1 MTNYAYYPGCSGLGT
16 SQEYDASTRRVCQV
30 LGVNLIDIPDWSCC
44 GSTPAHTVDHLLSS
58 ALAARNL
65 ALAEDLDVAAVI
77 TPCPSCLTNLKAA
90 VHRMSDREFRL
101 QVNKLLDKPVDRSTP
116 VKSVLQVLA
125 EDVGP
130 DVVAEML
137 PNKPL
142 AGLKLAPY
150 YGCIMNRPPEV
161 MQFDDHENPTAMDK
175 LMAALGAE
183 VLPFPLKV
191 ECCGA
196 SFGIPRK
203 DIVAKLSGKLL
214 EAAVDLGAHAVV
226 TACPLCQMN
235 LDLRQGQASAAMGR
249 KFQLPVF
256 YYTQLLGLALGIPQ
270 SELGLS
276 KLCVNP
282 RLALDAMYAAQA
294 EKREREAKSEADKQT
309 LKAKAA

>member
-1 MTNYAYYPGCSGLGT
+1 MTKYAYYPGCSGLGT
-16 SQEYDASTRRVCQV
+16 SQEYDSSTRAVCRA
-30 LGVNLIDIPDWSCC
+30 LGVELVDIPDWSCC

-65 ALAEDLDVAAVI
+65 ALAENLDATALI
-77 TPCPSCLTNLKAA
+77 TPCPSCLTNLKVA

-130 DVVAEML
+130 DAVAEML

-161 MQFDDHENPTAMDK
+161 MQFDDHENPMAMDK

-196 SFGIPRK
+196 SYGVARK

-214 EAAVDLGAHAVV
+214 EAAEDLGAHAVV

-235 LDLRQGQASAAMGR
+235 LDLRQGQAGASAGR
-249 KFQLPVF
+249 KFQMPVF
-256 YYTQLLGLALGIPQ
+256 YYTQLLGLALGVPQ
-270 SELGLS
+270 SKLGLS

-282 RLALDAMYAAQA
+282 RLALDAMHAAQA
-294 EKREREAKSEADKQT
+294 EQREREAKSEADKQT

>member
-1 MTNYAYYPGCSGLGT
+1 MTKYAYYPGCSGLGT
-16 SQEYDASTRRVCQV
+16 SQEYDSSTRAVCRA
-30 LGVNLIDIPDWSCC
+30 LGVELVDIPDWSCC

-65 ALAEDLDVAAVI
+65 ALAENLDATALI
-77 TPCPSCLTNLKAA
+77 TPCPSCLTNLKVA

-130 DVVAEML
+130 DAVAEML

-203 DIVAKLSGKLL
+203 DIVARLSGRLL
-214 EAAVDLGAHAVV
+214 EAAADLGAHAVV

-249 KFQLPVF
+249 NFQLPVF
-256 YYTQLLGLALGIPQ
+256 YYTQLVGLALGIPQ

-276 KLCVNP
+276 KLSVNP
-282 RLALDAMYAAQA
+282 RLALDAMHAAQA
-294 EKREREAKSEADKQT
+294 EKREREGKSEASKQT
-309 LKAKAA
+309 PQAKAA

>member
-16 SQEYDASTRRVCQV
+16 SQEYDASTREVCRA
-30 LGVNLIDIPDWSCC
+30 LGVNLVDIPDWSCC

-65 ALAEDLDVAAVI
+65 ALAEDLDVSAVV

-90 VHRMSDREFRL
+90 VHRMSNREFRL
-101 QVNKLLDKPVDRSTP
+101 KVNKLLDKPVDRSTP

-130 DVVAEML
+130 DAVAQML
-137 PNKPL
+137 PRKPL

-161 MQFDDHENPTAMDK
+161 MMFDDHENPMAMDR

-203 DIVAKLSGKLL
+203 DIVARLSGKLL
-214 EAAVDLGAHAVV
+214 EAAADLGAHAVV

-235 LDLRQGQASAAMGR
+235 LDLRQSQAGTATGR

-256 YYTQLLGLALGIPQ
+256 YYTQLLGLALGVPQ
-270 SELGLS
+270 SRLGLS

-282 RLALDAMYAAQA
+282 KLALDAMYAAQA
-294 EKREREAKSEADKQT
+294 AKREQESRDRAGTQT
-309 LKAKAA
+309 PKAKAA

>member
-1 MTNYAYYPGCSGLGT
+1 MSTYAYYPGCSGLGT
-16 SQEYDASTRRVCQV
+16 SQEYESSTRAVCRA
-30 LGVNLIDIPDWSCC
+30 LGVKLIDIPDWSCC

-65 ALAEDLDVAAVI
+65 ALAEDLDAAAVI
-77 TPCPSCLTNLKAA
+77 TPCPSCLTNLKVA
-90 VHRMSDREFRL
+90 VHRMSDREFRM

-130 DVVAEML
+130 EAVAEML
-137 PNKPL
+137 PHKPL

-161 MQFDDHENPTAMDK
+161 MQFDDHENPMAMDN

-196 SFGIPRK
+196 SYGVARK

-214 EAAVDLGAHAVV
+214 QAAEDLGAHAVV

-235 LDLRQGQASAAMGR
+235 LDLRQGQASSAMGH

-256 YYTQLLGLALGIPQ
+256 YYTQLIGLALGVPQ

-282 RLALDAMYAAQA
+282 RLALDAMHAAQA
-294 EKREREAKSEADKQT
+294 EKRELEARKEADKKT
-309 LKAKAA
+309 PKAKAA